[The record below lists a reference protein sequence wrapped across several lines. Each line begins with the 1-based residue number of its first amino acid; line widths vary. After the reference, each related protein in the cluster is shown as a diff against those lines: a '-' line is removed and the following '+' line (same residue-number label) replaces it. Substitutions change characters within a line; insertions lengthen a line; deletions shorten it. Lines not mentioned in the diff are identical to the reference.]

1 MRLKTLVFLVLL
13 GGVLAT
19 PAPARADWIFT
30 PFVGGNFGGNAK
42 NEDFDFGTNASYG
55 ASLGYM
61 GAGVIGFEVDFGYSP
76 NFFEDPSTNDIDSNI
91 TSLMGNLI
99 IGVPVGGQT
108 GPGIRPYVSGG
119 AGLLRTRVGDPGDFF
134 DIDEN
139 AFGINVGG
147 GVMGFFSDHVGLRGD
162 IRYFRA
168 FKDDDTDEGVDLRL
182 GGFDFWRGSVGVAFR
197 F

>member
-1 MRLKTLVFLVLL
+1 MRLKKLGFLVLL
-13 GGVLAT
+13 GGVLAV

-30 PFVGGNFGGNAK
+30 PFVGGNFGGDAK
-42 NEDFDFGTNASYG
+42 NADFDFKTNANYG
-55 ASLGYM
+55 ASFGYM

-76 NFFEDPSTNDIDSNI
+76 NFFEDPNTNAFDANV
-91 TSLMGNLI
+91 TSLMANLI

-119 AGLLRTRVGDPGDFF
+119 AGLLKTRVDDVDNFF
-134 DIDEN
+134 DINEN
-139 AFGINVGG
+139 AFGINAGG
-147 GVMGFFSDHVGLRGD
+147 GVMGFFSDHVGVRGD

-168 FKDDDTDEGVDLRL
+168 FKDIETGDGVDLRL